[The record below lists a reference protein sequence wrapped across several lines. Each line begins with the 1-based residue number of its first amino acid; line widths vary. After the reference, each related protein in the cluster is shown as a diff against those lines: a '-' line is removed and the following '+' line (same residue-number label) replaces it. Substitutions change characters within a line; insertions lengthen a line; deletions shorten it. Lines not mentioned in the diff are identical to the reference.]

1 MQLEQGQH
9 QLVNFLKVYHSM
21 LIEYK
26 WLCYEPRQC
35 RQHYGWGLAGRDA
48 EAVVPV
54 WRQEGERAV
63 AAVDSPL
70 PQRLLCLPLLHH
82 TAGARR

>member
-1 MQLEQGQH
+1 MPLQ
-9 QLVNFLKVYHSM
+9 F
-21 LIEYK
+21 
-26 WLCYEPRQC
+26 RQ
-35 RQHYGWGLAGRDA
+35 RHGWGLEGRDA

-54 WRQEGERAV
+54 WCQEGERAV

-82 TAGARR
+82 TAGARW